1 MATPPPQHG
10 AGPYPPYGPQQ
21 GSPFGP
27 PAGPGPHTPPA
38 PGPYAVPQQ
47 PGPYAAPQP
56 QAGPYAVPHPGQQAA
71 HDCRLCGSVPAAP
84 GTVRGH
90 QGMLVLMRFLRT
102 EGPLCRD
109 CGLATYRRMQSDTL
123 WQGWWG
129 PLSLFITPVTLL
141 MNLGPRAAYYRLAS
155 PSGAILRPLDPG
167 RPLWRRPP
175 ALLLIVAAVLVSFAL
190 PTLVV
195 VGILAGGGD
204 DKPAP
209 LIVGSCVRNEGD
221 LKNQKLLVTDCGS
234 ANAEYRVS
242 KQPTGD
248 EQCGPRDYLAK
259 PEYSADG
266 TSLHCLTPLR

>member
-1 MATPPPQHG
+1 MASPPPQHG

-21 GSPFGP
+21 GSPYGP
-27 PAGPGPHTPPA
+27 PAGP
-38 PGPYAVPQQ
+38 QQ
-47 PGPYAAPQP
+47 Q
-56 QAGPYAVPHPGQQAA
+56 GPYAVPHQQATPYGPG
-71 HDCRLCGSVPAAP
+71 HPVVPDCRICGSVPAAP

-90 QGMLVLMRFLRT
+90 QGMVVLMRFLRT

-141 MNLGPRAAYYRLAS
+141 MNLGPRAAYYRLA
-155 PSGAILRPLDPG
+155 PPTGAILRPLDPG

-175 ALLLIVAAVLVSFAL
+175 ALLLIAATVLLSFAL

-195 VGILAGGGD
+195 LGILAGDGD

-209 LIVGSCVRNEGD
+209 LIVGSCVRNEGED
-221 LKNQKLLVTDCGS
+221 LSHQKLLVTDCGS
-234 ANAEYRVS
+234 PNAEYRVS
-242 KQPTGD
+242 KQPT
-248 EQCGPRDYLAK
+248 EQDWCGPRDFLAM
-259 PEYSADG
+259 PEYSAEG
-266 TSLHCLTPLR
+266 TKLHCLTPLR